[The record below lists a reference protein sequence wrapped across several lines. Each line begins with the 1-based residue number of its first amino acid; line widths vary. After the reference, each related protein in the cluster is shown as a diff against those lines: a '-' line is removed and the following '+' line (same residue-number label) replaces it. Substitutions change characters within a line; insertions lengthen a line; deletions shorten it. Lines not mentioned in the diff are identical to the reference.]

1 MEDMQEFTAYLRR
14 LARDLDD
21 IHKALEHGDIAKALE
36 LVEQLQ
42 EDTSKDIEK

>member
-21 IHKALEHGDIAKALE
+21 IKEAVEAGETNKALE
-36 LVEQLQ
+36 LIEKLR
-42 EDTSKDIEK
+42 EDTRKDIEK